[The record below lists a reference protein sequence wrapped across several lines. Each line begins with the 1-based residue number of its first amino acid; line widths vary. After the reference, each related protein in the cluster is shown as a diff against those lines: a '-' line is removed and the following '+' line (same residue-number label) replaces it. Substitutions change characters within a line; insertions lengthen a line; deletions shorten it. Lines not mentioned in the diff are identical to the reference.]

1 MTEAAVLA
9 VAGDP
14 GGANALAPVL
24 DWLQG
29 QGVRLHCAGY
39 RQAPALWTARGLAV
53 ETLAEAGF
61 DPAAWLVARRREQGA
76 ALLLTT
82 TSANGLDY
90 ERALWDA
97 ARADGL
103 PSLALLDFWSN
114 YPLRFRDPAGA
125 WHWPDCIAAMDQASA
140 EALRA
145 LGAPQAAA
153 TGQPALDR
161 LAALRAGF
169 DPARRAA
176 LRQQAGAAGTAL
188 LYASQP
194 LAELHGGEAAAR
206 AALGFSERDAWRD
219 LAAQFDAMPAP
230 PTVWL
235 RPHPRE
241 RADDWRAEA
250 ARHPWARL
258 LEGGDSHEWALA
270 ADGVL
275 GMGSM
280 LLLEACLLGR
290 PVLSY
295 QPGLPGEDALPSN
308 RLGWSRAVYRR
319 DQLAAALSDW
329 LARLPAPQLAPPD
342 GLAAERVGRLA
353 LRLGGMAV

>member
-24 DWLQG
+24 DWLRG

-39 RQAPALWTARGLAV
+39 RQAPALWTAHGLAV
-53 ETLAEAGF
+53 ETLPEAGF
-61 DPAAWLVARRREQGA
+61 DATAWLATRRRGLGA
-76 ALLLTT
+76 GLLLTAA
-82 TSANGLDY
+82 SANGLDY
-90 ERALWDA
+90 ERALWCA
-97 ARADGL
+97 ARANGL

-114 YPLRFRDPAGA
+114 YPLRFRDPAGD
-125 WHWPDCIAAMDQASA
+125 WHWPDLLASMDEASA
-140 EALRA
+140 DALRA
-145 LGAPQAAA
+145 LGAPRAEA

-169 DPARRAA
+169 DLERRAA
-176 LRQQAGAAGTAL
+176 LRRQAGAAGVTL

-194 LAELHGGEAAAR
+194 LAELHGGETAAR
-206 AALGFSERDAWRD
+206 AALGFSEWDAWRD
-219 LAAQFDAMPAP
+219 LAAAFGAMPAP

-258 LEGGDSHEWALA
+258 LEGGDSHQWALA

-290 PVLSY
+290 PVFSY
-295 QPGLPGEDALPSN
+295 QPGLAGEDALPSN

-319 DQLAAALSDW
+319 DELAAALADW
-329 LARLPAPQLAPPD
+329 LARLPVPQLAPPD
-342 GLAAERVGRLA
+342 GRAAERVGRLA
-353 LRLGGMAV
+353 LRLGGLAV